1 MNVRQC
7 ERESI
12 KKRERKILREREK
25 DFERERASV
34 CEIESK
40 KWERLRQWERHRMGC
55 QIIFFQNK
63 LIQIYH
69 DSRHRGGRDGVSKT
83 MSYFKKKLLRA
94 KIDLPGSEDVQKRFW
109 ILKNMP
115 LFGCRHSSV
124 DSSASTILLPRV
136 RVPSTPS
143 MLLSF

>member
-1 MNVRQC
+1 MKALRR
-7 ERESI
+7 ERERFWE
-12 KKRERKILREREK
+12 RERKILRERESFRVWDRKQKVRK
-25 DFERERASV
+25 D
-34 CEIESK
+34 EIVRTPSNG
-40 KWERLRQWERHRMGC
+40 LSNN
-55 QIIFFQNK
+55 FFQNK

-69 DSRHRGGRDGVSKT
+69 DSRHRGSRDGVSKT